1 MQRHTTWPSTASAPT
16 PLLWRPAHHMRQL
29 FRAANPT
36 AESRLRQMVSGG
48 RLGAWGAA
56 VSHFLAGYSVADW
69 RMGLKVNAPKRF

>member
-1 MQRHTTWPSTASAPT
+1 
-16 PLLWRPAHHMRQL
+16 MRQL